1 MIIRILGEGQYD
13 VTDAHLDELDKPDS
27 ALQSAADAD
36 DEAAFH
42 TALNALLDTVRRLGT
57 PLPDEALTPS
67 NLVLPDQ
74 DASLHDVEALLT
86 DEGLIPG

>member
-1 MIIRILGEGQYD
+1 MRSLISMPLF
-13 VTDAHLDELDKPDS
+13 VS
-27 ALQSAADAD
+27 FALLRYPKTPADAA

-57 PLPDEALTPS
+57 PLPDEAITPS
-67 NLVLPDQ
+67 DLVLPDQ
-74 DASLHDVEALLT
+74 DASLNDVQALLS

>member
-13 VTDAHLDELDKPDS
+13 LTDDHLDELNKPDS

-42 TALNALLDTVRRLGT
+42 TALNALLETVRRLGT
-57 PLPDEALTPS
+57 QIPDEAITPS
-67 NLVLPDQ
+67 DLVLPDE
-74 DASLHDVEALLT
+74 DTSLREVRALLS